1 MTTLTLCR
9 PAESARHPTP
19 WLGAAALVLAV
30 VAVAA
35 IGGSMMTGVVRE
47 WYDTLPKP
55 EWTPPDWVFGPV
67 WTLLYTMMAT
77 AAAIVWMEKDRDEI
91 CCPVWAFTIQLGLNL
106 AWSVLFFGLRSP
118 LLGFLD
124 ICLLWVAAG
133 VTMTQFF
140 LVSRTAGW
148 LMLPYWLWVSFA
160 AVLNGS
166 IVLLAAQS

>member
-1 MTTLTLCR
+1 MTAAPLYAPIGNGRR
-9 PAESARHPTP
+9 PAP
-19 WLGAAALVLAV
+19 WVGAAALVAAV

-67 WTLLYTMMAT
+67 WALLYTMMAA
-77 AAAIVWMEKDRDEI
+77 AAAIVWREKDRDEI
-91 CCPVWAFTIQLGLNL
+91 GCPVWAFSIQLALNL

-140 LVSRTAGW
+140 LVSRAAGW

-166 IVLLAAQS
+166 IVLLAAHS